1 MAKSRQTQSKI
12 EKEKKK
18 VKKRKEKERKKQERK
33 ENSNKG
39 ASFEDMIAYVDA
51 DGNLTDTPPDPSQ
64 KVEVAAEDIEIT
76 VPKKEDREPE
86 EVETEGKVTFY
97 NDSKGYGFIKGKKFG
112 EEYFV
117 HISGLVDEVQENDKV
132 SFDLERGM
140 KGMTAVNVKK
150 LSS

>member
-12 EKEKKK
+12 QKEKKK
-18 VKKRKEKERKKQERK
+18 IKKRKEKERKKQERK

-51 DGNLTDTPPDPSQ
+51 DGNLTDTPPDPEE
-64 KVEVAAEDIEIT
+64 KVEIAAEDIEIT

-86 EVETEGKVTFY
+86 ETDTEGKVSFF
-97 NDSKGYGFIKGKKFG
+97 NQSKGYGFIKGKKFG

-117 HISGLVDEVQENDKV
+117 HISGVEDEIQENDKV

-150 LSS
+150 ISS

>member
-1 MAKSRQTQSKI
+1 MGKSRQTQGKI

-18 VKKRKEKERKKQERK
+18 LKKRKEKERKKQERK

-51 DGNLTDTPPDPSQ
+51 EGNLTDTPPDPSQ
-64 KVEVAAEDIEIT
+64 KVEVEVEDIEIT

-86 EVETEGKVTFY
+86 EVETEGKISFF
-97 NDSKGYGFIKGKKFG
+97 NHSKGYGFIRGKKFG
-112 EEYFV
+112 EEIFV
-117 HISGLVDEVQENDKV
+117 HISGLEDEVEENDKV